1 MTFPLYYFLIL
12 YLIFLVVFLV
22 FYIMVIFHIHISA
35 SYTMV
40 SFFMTFLVGIL
51 ALLTMYSTWYL
62 TRATNWRQDIQLM
75 DTTNFHQTEPAKL
88 ENMAEPELEEF

>member
-1 MTFPLYYFLIL
+1 
-12 YLIFLVVFLV
+12 
-22 FYIMVIFHIHISA
+22 
-35 SYTMV
+35 
-40 SFFMTFLVGIL
+40 MTFLVGIL